1 MILASDLSI
10 SPFLD
15 HESSQRVATLY
26 LLAPIDRCRTTPADY
41 VKYEKIRGKPPVPE
55 VCYLICGIICIS
67 FVIVALSTEQISRRV
82 ADICAGQ
89 AARAPTIAGVALG
102 SSPSKYATEQP
113 GI

>member
-15 HESSQRVATLY
+15 HELSQRVATLY
-26 LLAPIDRCRTTPADY
+26 VLAPIDR
-41 VKYEKIRGKPPVPE
+41 YEKIRGKPPVPE

-67 FVIVALSTEQISRRV
+67 FVIVALSTEQNSRRV

-89 AARAPTIAGVALG
+89 VARAPTIARVALG